1 MKASN
6 LRQAVSNDV
15 LKKFIRQTLK
25 SNFFRFC
32 LVISVVRDRAASF
45 RVGGGGAK
53 EECVKEN
60 FFVKLFF
67 V

>member
-45 RVGGGGAK
+45 RVGGGGGLKKNA
-53 EECVKEN
+53 
-60 FFVKLFF
+60 
-67 V
+67 

>member
-25 SNFFRFC
+25 SNIFRF

-45 RVGGGGAK
+45 RVGGLKKNA
-53 EECVKEN
+53 
-60 FFVKLFF
+60 
-67 V
+67 

>member
-45 RVGGGGAK
+45 RVGGAK

>member
-6 LRQAVSNDV
+6 LRQAVSNDI

-45 RVGGGGAK
+45 RVGGLKKNA
-53 EECVKEN
+53 
-60 FFVKLFF
+60 
-67 V
+67 

>member
-25 SNFFRFC
+25 SNFFRFF

-45 RVGGGGAK
+45 RVGGLKKNA
-53 EECVKEN
+53 
-60 FFVKLFF
+60 
-67 V
+67 